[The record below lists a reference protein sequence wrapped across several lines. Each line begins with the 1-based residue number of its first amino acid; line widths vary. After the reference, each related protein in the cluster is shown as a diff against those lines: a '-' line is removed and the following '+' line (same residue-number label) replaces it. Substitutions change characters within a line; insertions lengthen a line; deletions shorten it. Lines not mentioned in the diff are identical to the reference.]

1 MDVKPRY
8 LLPDVM
14 SDLSDKMVFIGGPRQ
29 VGKTVFA
36 RDVVGGRFPAVAYF
50 NWDRL
55 ADRRNALKGAWP
67 ADTRLIVL
75 DEYHKY
81 PKWKNWLKGEFDT
94 SGPDRRFL
102 LTGSARLNVYR
113 RGGDSLQGRYHYHTL
128 FPFSVAEISG
138 KRFSGIPGQPLEI
151 GSETAGPAAL
161 EGLLQFG
168 GFPEPFLRGEARFWR
183 RWNRERL
190 ERFFQEDVRDL
201 TRIRD
206 LGTLALLAD
215 LLPPRVGSV
224 LSVNALAEDLQVNFR
239 TASHWVDVFDQL
251 YHCFRVPPYQT
262 RQVAAVRKE
271 KKLYLWDWSGI
282 SDPGHRLE
290 NLVAVHLMKF
300 CTFLQEREGYDVRLY
315 FLRDQTGRE
324 VDFLLTADGKPWV
337 AVEVK
342 SADEAPSRHLLYFT
356 QRLAIPDVFQVCL
369 KTGLDLAQ
377 QGVRRLSLDRFLAAL
392 V

>member
-1 MDVKPRY
+1 
-8 LLPDVM
+8 
-14 SDLSDKMVFIGGPRQ
+14 MVFVGGPRQ

-36 RDVVGGRFPAVAYF
+36 RDVVGGRFSSVAFY

-55 ADRRNALKGAWP
+55 ADRRNALRCVWP
-67 ADTRLIVL
+67 GEARLIVL

-94 SGPDRRFL
+94 AGPERRFL

-113 RGGDSLQGRYHYHTL
+113 KGGDSLQGRYHYHTL
-128 FPFSVAEISG
+128 FPFSVAELSG
-138 KRFSGIPGQPLEI
+138 KRFSGIPGQPLTI
-151 GSETAGPAAL
+151 GGESSEHGEL
-161 EGLLQFG
+161 GELLKFG
-168 GFPEPFLRGEARFWR
+168 GFPEPFLRGEDRFWR

-190 ERFFQEDVRDL
+190 ERFFQEDIRDL

-206 LGTLALLAD
+206 LGSLALLAD
-215 LLPPRVGSV
+215 LLPPRAGSV
-224 LSVNALAEDLQVNFR
+224 LSLNSLAEDLQVNFR
-239 TASHWVDVFDQL
+239 TVSHWVEVFENL
-251 YHCFRVPPYQT
+251 YHCFRVSPYQT
-262 RQVAAVRKE
+262 RQVAAVRKA
-271 KKLYLWDWSGI
+271 KKLYLWDWSEI

-290 NLVAVHLMKF
+290 NLVAVHLSKF
-300 CTFLQEREGYDVRLY
+300 STCLQESEGYDVRLH

-324 VDFLLTADGKPWV
+324 VDFLLTADGKPWI

-342 SADEAPSRHLLYFT
+342 ASDEAPSRNLLYFK
-356 QRLAIPDVFQVCL
+356 QCLAIPHAFQVCP
-369 KTGLDLAQ
+369 KTGLDLEQ